1 MDGSGFQGAA
11 ASGAGIKPIMSAGST
26 VPVFMP
32 VRVAVPKEVAAGE
45 TRVASV
51 PEVVQKLSKTGV
63 EVAIE
68 SGAGDRSGYPDATY
82 TAVGGRIEADPAA
95 LVRGAAIVVRIQP
108 PTLEEIQRLDAG
120 TILVATM
127 NASRNLDRVA
137 ALRDAK
143 VTTFA
148 LELLPRITRAQGMD
162 VLSSQ
167 ATVAGYRA
175 TLIGAELCPK
185 FLPMLTTAAGTIRP
199 AKVLVLGAGVA
210 GLMAIATAKR
220 LGALVEA
227 YDVRRA
233 AGEQVRSLG
242 AKFLELQ
249 INAEG
254 SGGYARELT
263 DAEKAQEQEM
273 LAKAVGDADI
283 VITTAN
289 IPGRRAPLLVRK
301 EMVARMRPGAAIVDL
316 AAETGG
322 NCELTQPGAQIEVH
336 GVKIAGP
343 LNLPSQ
349 LPYHASAMYARNVHA
364 FLGLLLDAKG
374 ALAPNYQDEILAASL
389 LTKDGTVTHAP
400 TAQALAGAK

>member
-1 MDGSGFQGAA
+1 MA
-11 ASGAGIKPIMSAGST
+11 
-26 VPVFMP
+26 
-32 VRVAVPKEVAAGE
+32 VRVAVPKEVAPGE
-45 TRVASV
+45 ARVASV
-51 PEVVQKLSKTGV
+51 PEVVQKLVKGGAEVVV
-63 EVAIE
+63 EA
-68 SGAGDRSGYPDATY
+68 GAGVRSGYPDALY
-82 TAVGGRIEADPAA
+82 TGAGARLETDPAA
-95 LVRGAAIVVRIQP
+95 LVRGAGIVVRVQP
-108 PTLEEIQRLDAG
+108 PTIEEIGRLAPG
-120 TILVATM
+120 TIVVATM

-137 ALRDAK
+137 ALREAK

-175 TLIGAELCPK
+175 TLIGADLCPK

-210 GLMAIATAKR
+210 GLMAIATARR
-220 LGALVEA
+220 LGAIVVA

-242 AKFLELQ
+242 AKFLELE

-263 DAEKAQEQEM
+263 ASEKAQEQEM
-273 LAKAVGDADI
+273 LATAVADADI

-289 IPGRRAPLLVRK
+289 IPGRRAPLLVRA

-322 NCELTQPGAQIEVH
+322 NCELTQPGAQIEAH

-349 LPYHASAMYARNVHA
+349 LPFHASAMYARNVQA
-364 FLGLLLDAKG
+364 FLGLLLDDHG
-374 ALAPNYQDEILAASL
+374 ELAPNYQDEILAASL
-389 LTKDGTVTHAP
+389 LTKDGTVPHAP
-400 TAQALAGAK
+400 TAQALAGGK

>member
-1 MDGSGFQGAA
+1 
-11 ASGAGIKPIMSAGST
+11 
-26 VPVFMP
+26 MP
-32 VRVAVPKEVAAGE
+32 VRVAVPREVATGE
-45 TRVASV
+45 TRVALV
-51 PEVVQKLSKTGV
+51 PEVVQRVNKLGAQVAV
-63 EVAIE
+63 EA
-68 SGAGDRSGYPDATY
+68 GAGTLARYPDATY
-82 TAVGGRIEADPAA
+82 VQAGAEMVADRTALLTSAD
-95 LVRGAAIVVRIQP
+95 IVLKVQP
-108 PTLEEIQRLDAG
+108 PTVEETGAMRPG
-120 TILVATM
+120 TIVVALM

-137 ALRDAK
+137 KMRDAR
-143 VTTFA
+143 VRSFA
-148 LELLPRITRAQGMD
+148 LELVPRITRAQSMD

-175 TLIGAELCPK
+175 ALAGAELCPK

-210 GLMAIATAKR
+210 GLMAIATSKR
-220 LGALVEA
+220 LGAIVEA

-263 DAEKAQEQEM
+263 DAEKQQEQEM
-273 LAKAVGDADI
+273 LAKAVGDADV

-301 EMVARMRPGAAIVDL
+301 EMVARMRPGAVVVDL

-322 NCELTQPGAQIEVH
+322 NCELTKPGERVDAGGVQIV
-336 GVKIAGP
+336 GP
-343 LNLPSQ
+343 LNLPGEI
-349 LPYHASAMYARNVHA
+349 PFHASLMFAKNLES
-364 FLGLLLDAKG
+364 FLTLLLDKTG
-374 ALAPNYQDEILAASL
+374 HLVPSFTDEILVASL
-389 LTKDGTVTHAP
+389 LTADGAVAHKP
-400 TAQALAGAK
+400 TADLLAGGK